1 MGVYVGLG
9 GDGEPKPYKSWGY
22 DQEGREGYESC
33 SVPPPPPLPPP
44 AHLCPGEAQERVS
57 KPRTLG
63 RQAKGLAS

>member
-33 SVPPPPPLPPP
+33 SVPPPPPSRPQHISAL
-44 AHLCPGEAQERVS
+44 G
-57 KPRTLG
+57 KPKRGSPSPEPWADRL
-63 RQAKGLAS
+63 RD